1 MCFNSYCGN
10 IFKIYL
16 SNSKS
21 EAFSKPEM
29 KCSEE
34 NHRIKSKLPPKESL
48 GYMKQKNLLKY
59 F

>member
-1 MCFNSYCGN
+1 MCLNSYCGN
-10 IFKIYL
+10 IFKIYP

-34 NHRIKSKLPPKESL
+34 NHRIKSKLS
-48 GYMKQKNLLKY
+48 QKKA
-59 F
+59 